1 MTPVMELSNESELAS
16 EEATEHATNGH
27 ATNPLVPES
36 ALDEVGT
43 ELGNLSGQAE
53 SDVAASDDAD
63 ASPAI
68 TDDPTAKPAKKTAE
82 QKALDKATKHYLE
95 RKRNAEENLSNCV
108 LHRRDCEAALKGAK
122 GSEKAAAEL
131 LESVLARG
139 PEQLPLFDKPAAT
152 ASDASA
158 TDAAD
163 AKTAPAPAVDPDA
176 WKSAPLSALGLPPS
190 LEEKLTSEGMD
201 TIGRLEQRRADI
213 SQGKEKWP
221 KGIGPAKVTAIE
233 DAVVGWLTENQHA
246 AGQVDEQPAGDVPA
260 DAAEPAAELT
270 DAELDQLLID
280 RAKALNTGDEDCLEP
295 AGETDAEWDSGVSAF
310 DRGLKLTDC
319 PYTAGTEQDDWLKGW
334 ISAKE
339 LKSGEIVDGDL
350 GDL

>member
-1 MTPVMELSNESELAS
+1 MELSKELES
-16 EEATEHATNGH
+16 EEAAGH
-27 ATNPLVPES
+27 AASNGVATDPLVPES
-36 ALDEVGT
+36 ALDEVGKELAGT
-43 ELGNLSGQAE
+43 AGQELGEEIDAE
-53 SDVAASDDAD
+53 FEVKDDLLAASPD
-63 ASPAI
+63 
-68 TDDPTAKPAKKTAE
+68 KPAKKTAE

-152 ASDASA
+152 ASDGSA
-158 TDAAD
+158 TDA
-163 AKTAPAPAVDPDA
+163 TATETAPAVDPDA

-246 AGQVDEQPAGDVPA
+246 AGQDEQPAGDVPA
-260 DAAEPAAELT
+260 AAMT
-270 DAELDQLLID
+270 DEQLDQLLVD

>member
-1 MTPVMELSNESELAS
+1 MELSKELEN
-16 EEATEHATNGH
+16 EEAADHATSNGV
-27 ATNPLVPES
+27 ATDPLVPES
-36 ALDEVGT
+36 ALNEVGT
-43 ELGNLSGQAE
+43 ELGNLAGQELGEEIDAE
-53 SDVAASDDAD
+53 FEVKDDLPTT
-63 ASPAI
+63 SP
-68 TDDPTAKPAKKTAE
+68 DKPAKKTAE

-190 LEEKLTSEGMD
+190 LEEKLIGEGMD

-246 AGQVDEQPAGDVPA
+246 SGQVDEQPAGDVPA
-260 DAAEPAAELT
+260 ASELTPVLT
-270 DAELDQLLID
+270 DAELDQLLVD